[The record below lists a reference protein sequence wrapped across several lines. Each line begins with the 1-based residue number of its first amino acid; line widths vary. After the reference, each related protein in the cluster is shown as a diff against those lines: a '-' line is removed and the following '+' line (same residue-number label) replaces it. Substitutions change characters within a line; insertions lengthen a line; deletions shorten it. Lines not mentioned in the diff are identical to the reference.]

1 MIRRPP
7 RSTLFPYTTL
17 FRSLA
22 AFAYRHSVG
31 MPYAYPD
38 NDLSYTGNFLNM
50 MFKATEV
57 KYTPNKTLEHAL
69 DVLFILHADHEQNC
83 STSAMRGVGSS
94 HADPYSAMAAA
105 AAGRYHLP
113 HRGRHQEV
121 LQQVPALR

>member
-1 MIRRPP
+1 
-7 RSTLFPYTTL
+7 
-17 FRSLA
+17 
-22 AFAYRHSVG
+22 

-38 NDLSYTGNFLNM
+38 NDLSYAGNFLNM

-105 AAGRYHLP
+105 AA
-113 HRGRHQEV
+113 
-121 LQQVPALR
+121 ALRSEEHTSELQSRQYLVCRLLLEKKKKKKSPTEMHICTLSPTNII